1 MSGEGM
7 SSEGRTVEGMT
18 GKEPADPGPDGL
30 ASGATRGA
38 GDLLRSLRHAVWGA
52 VGLAIPPTCVAC
64 DRLVAE
70 DAALCAA
77 CWREMPFLAPP
88 WCARL
93 GLPFAYDLG
102 AGAVSPQAIAHP
114 PRFDRLRAVAAYEG
128 PARAMVSRL
137 KYHDRPHLAQA
148 MAAWMA
154 RAGAE
159 LRFAAEDEDGAGG
172 SDMDRAPPLLVPV
185 PLHPFRQWTRRY
197 NQAALL
203 ATRVGE
209 LWGAEVAAHAL
220 VRSRATRRQVG
231 LDAAQRAKN
240 VRGAFA
246 VSDAGRLVLAG
257 RRVVLVDDVHT
268 TGATVA
274 AAARALERAGA
285 RAVDV
290 LVFAHAGA
298 DRPLS

>member
-1 MSGEGM
+1 MNGEAISGE
-7 SSEGRTVEGMT
+7 RL
-18 GKEPADPGPDGL
+18 ADPAPDGL
-30 ASGATRGA
+30 TGGP
-38 GDLLRSLRHAVWGA
+38 GHFLRRLRRAVWGA

-137 KYHDRPHLAQA
+137 KYHDRPHLARA

-159 LRFAAEDEDGAGG
+159 LRFDAEEGGA
-172 SDMDRAPPLLVPV
+172 DTDRAPPLLVPV

-203 ATRVGE
+203 AARVGE

-246 VSDAGRLVLAG
+246 VSDTGRLVLSG

-298 DRPLS
+298 DRPLN